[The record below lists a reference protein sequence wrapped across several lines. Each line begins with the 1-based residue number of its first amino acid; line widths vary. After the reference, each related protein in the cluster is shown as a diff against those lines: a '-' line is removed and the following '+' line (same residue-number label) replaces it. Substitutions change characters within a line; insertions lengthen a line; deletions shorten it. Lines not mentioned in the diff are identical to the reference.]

1 MFKVKLPMFLN
12 KAYQIKK
19 EFNELESKNNSFSQ
33 TQLHKKENSL
43 NLAETSREEIEKI
56 GYEKGYQEGKEKER
70 EKIREIIAILQKIV
84 KDLEIK
90 KEIIVDEMEQKTVE
104 IAMATARKIIKK
116 EIDQDPQVIL
126 RTVREALKRI
136 KQAQKI
142 TIKVNPLDWTTLKKV
157 QPELLFSSLEKK
169 NIYIEK
175 DETITRGGS
184 LIETDKEIIDARL
197 EQQIYKVNKAL
208 LGEEN

>member
-1 MFKVKLPMFLN
+1 LFKVKLPMFLS

-19 EFNELESKNNSFSQ
+19 EFNELESKNNSFFQ

-208 LGEEN
+208 LGEED

>member
-1 MFKVKLPMFLN
+1 MFLN

>member
-1 MFKVKLPMFLN
+1 
-12 KAYQIKK
+12 
-19 EFNELESKNNSFSQ
+19 
-33 TQLHKKENSL
+33 
-43 NLAETSREEIEKI
+43 
-56 GYEKGYQEGKEKER
+56 
-70 EKIREIIAILQKIV
+70 
-84 KDLEIK
+84 
-90 KEIIVDEMEQKTVE
+90 
-104 IAMATARKIIKK
+104 
-116 EIDQDPQVIL
+116 
-126 RTVREALKRI
+126 
-136 KQAQKI
+136 
-142 TIKVNPLDWTTLKKV
+142 V

>member
-1 MFKVKLPMFLN
+1 LFKVKLPMFLN

-19 EFNELESKNNSFSQ
+19 EFNELESKNNSFFQ

-56 GYEKGYQEGKEKER
+56 AYEKGYQEGKEKER

-84 KDLEIK
+84 KDLEVK

-126 RTVREALKRI
+126 RTVR
-136 KQAQKI
+136 
-142 TIKVNPLDWTTLKKV
+142 
-157 QPELLFSSLEKK
+157 
-169 NIYIEK
+169 
-175 DETITRGGS
+175 
-184 LIETDKEIIDARL
+184 
-197 EQQIYKVNKAL
+197 
-208 LGEEN
+208 

>member
-1 MFKVKLPMFLN
+1 LFKVKLPMFLN

-19 EFNELESKNNSFSQ
+19 EFNELESKNNSFFQ

-56 GYEKGYQEGKEKER
+56 AYEKGYQEGKEKER

-84 KDLEIK
+84 KDLEVK

>member
-1 MFKVKLPMFLN
+1 MFLN

-19 EFNELESKNNSFSQ
+19 EFNELESKNNSFFQ

-56 GYEKGYQEGKEKER
+56 AYEKGYQEGKEKER

-84 KDLEIK
+84 KDLEVK